1 MCSSLCVIECWTLS
15 RPGFDNSLKRL
26 WARLFATCS
35 SLNDLSP
42 PCSLHAAKCHPKII
56 TPRSVSR
63 QIQGRI
69 IVRLNFLNNVTHAV
83 CAMYVQCSGSCSATD
98 VTCTRERSRR
108 AVHSCYI
115 ELVRLNLMSAPFDID
130 LLLVYLLV
138 SRQKF
143 MACICFQ
150 VEKFISVN
158 GAVAAAC
165 ACLYRYLFIIDA
177 SLLYN
182 CIRIP
187 CTDNKTVG

>member
-1 MCSSLCVIECWTLS
+1 MCSSLCVIECWAHYRDPDSITLWEDYERDYS
-15 RPGFDNSLKRL
+15 RLVRRSMIYP
-26 WARLFATCS
+26 
-35 SLNDLSP
+35 P
-42 PCSLHAAKCHPKII
+42 PCSLYAAKCHPKII

-63 QIQGRI
+63 QIQGQI

-150 VEKFISVN
+150 VEKFFFRQWSSSGSMRLSV
-158 GAVAAAC
+158 
-165 ACLYRYLFIIDA
+165 
-177 SLLYN
+177 SLLVYN
-182 CIRIP
+182 WRESLI
-187 CTDNKTVG
+187 